1 MNFTAKRMITVI
13 AAFLVL
19 VSGLFLITR
28 LTANAD
34 PVDRS
39 ELLGEPYTK
48 VNDNLHQIDGPP
60 PAPDEARAY
69 RLYRSGSPSRQT
81 FAKWCSVYGVERV
94 IVMDGGAQSHERRY
108 QAEGICPNIQV
119 VYNVNQGLSPVSD
132 GFLKWFDGQVE
143 SAKKDEAGV
152 LFRCKT
158 GSHRTGRLAS
168 YYQIKHQ
175 GLSLADALAVLE
187 HKGKMMEFWS
197 LIFVPQVIAIDEH
210 LKGQPCTQPG
220 SCVINNSNL
229 WAP

>member
-1 MNFTAKRMITVI
+1 MNFTTRRMMAVI
-13 AAFLVL
+13 GAFLIL
-19 VSGLFLITR
+19 FAGLFLITQ
-28 LTANAD
+28 LAAKAE

-39 ELLGEPYTK
+39 ALLGDPYTK

-60 PAPDEARAY
+60 PASDGPRAY

-94 IVMDGGAQSHERRY
+94 IVMDGGAISHERRY
-108 QAEGICPNIQV
+108 QSEGVCPNIQII
-119 VYNVNQGLSPVSD
+119 YNVNQGLTPVSD
-132 GFLKWFDGQVE
+132 GFLSWFDTQVA

-175 GLSLADALAVLE
+175 DLSLADALAVLE

-220 SCVINNSNL
+220 PCVITNSNQ